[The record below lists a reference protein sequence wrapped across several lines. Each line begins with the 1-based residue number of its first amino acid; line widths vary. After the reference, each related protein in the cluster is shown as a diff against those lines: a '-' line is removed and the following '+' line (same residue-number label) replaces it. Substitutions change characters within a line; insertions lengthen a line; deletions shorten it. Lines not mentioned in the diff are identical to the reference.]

1 MAVEDRQNRG
11 SIWESRAPW
20 VALSLLLIVAS
31 VVLAVLLGARWGDD
45 SPADDS
51 VDAGFARDMIRHH
64 EQAVQMASIIVL
76 RTENEDIRT
85 LAYDI
90 LTTQQAQIG
99 YMGGWLSAW
108 DLLPNSDEAPMAWMG
123 HDMAGQPMPG
133 MASAEEI
140 ATLQSLPPGEAD
152 AAFLTLMIRHHQG
165 ALGMASEAAE
175 RADHDYV
182 RTFARSVVATQEA
195 EIANMEALQATLGA

>member
-1 MAVEDRQNRG
+1 V
-11 SIWESRAPW
+11 
-20 VALSLLLIVAS
+20 LSLVLIVAS
-31 VVLAVLLGARWGDD
+31 VVLALLLGARW
-45 SPADDS
+45 SNYAPADDS

-64 EQAVQMASIIVL
+64 EQAVQMASIIVF

-108 DLLPNSDEAPMAWMG
+108 DLLPNSDDPPMSWMG

-152 AAFLTLMIRHHQG
+152 VAFLTLMIRHHQG
-165 ALGMASEAAE
+165 ALGMASDAAE